1 MAEALGIAAAAVQFI
16 EISAKLLIAA
26 SNLRS
31 KLENAPAKVKH
42 TERSVKQ
49 LASLVERLDADL
61 RPTSSASLADVLSDS
76 SKLEAQNLLED
87 CITETSALTDLL
99 ERLMGKPD
107 DTFVKGKMRAFV
119 SVKKEDEIAERCTRL
134 QDLKSHLEL
143 SFMSSHGAGGFSLF
157 PGLKTVNIV
166 DPEISPAFQQP
177 RQVIGGLFE
186 FYDPNRPFT
195 FRELNMGLDT
205 IGPLREAFENL
216 HEGIRHVFME
226 GSSSGQDITVDGQ
239 TLLHVG
245 DMVMSS
251 IFLQSTKWVD
261 QALVVLVG
269 PLGRYQQYLSGIVKN
284 VLQLLLQQGVDIN
297 AEWFRDLRG
306 LSFIIG
312 LSG

>member
-1 MAEALGIAAAAVQFI
+1 MGIHEQ
-16 EISAKLLIAA
+16 
-26 SNLRS
+26 
-31 KLENAPAKVKH
+31 
-42 TERSVKQ
+42 TC
-49 LASLVERLDADL
+49 
-61 RPTSSASLADVLSDS
+61 TYY
-76 SKLEAQNLLED
+76 
-87 CITETSALTDLL
+87 
-99 ERLMGKPD
+99 
-107 DTFVKGKMRAFV
+107 
-119 SVKKEDEIAERCTRL
+119 KKEMRSTTNITFSTTFNGLVSRGI
-134 QDLKSHLEL
+134 EL

-195 FRELNMGLDT
+195 FRELNMGLDA
-205 IGPLREAFENL
+205 IGPLRDAFENL

-297 AEWFRDLRG
+297 AEWFRYLRG